1 MMGIT
6 YAIIEEKYDHLN
18 GYRVSYGIAM
28 YSSVKKGKEASLVD
42 SIHDITSDKKKL
54 ENSLLIAIACS
65 FLVYILS
72 MLLKIFL
79 QNNGYNLKYK
89 KQV

>member
-6 YAIIEEKYDHLN
+6 YFVVEEKYAHSN

-28 YSSVKKGKEASLVD
+28 YSSDKKGKEVSLIN

-54 ENSLLIAIACS
+54 EKLVSDCNRLQLSSVHIGDVVED
-65 FLVYILS
+65 FLEE
-72 MLLKIFL
+72 
-79 QNNGYNLKYK
+79 
-89 KQV
+89 

>member
-28 YSSVKKGKEASLVD
+28 YSSAKKGKEASLVD

-54 ENSLLIAIACS
+54 EKLVADCNRLQLSSVHIVDVVED
-65 FLVYILS
+65 FLAE
-72 MLLKIFL
+72 
-79 QNNGYNLKYK
+79 
-89 KQV
+89 

>member
-28 YSSVKKGKEASLVD
+28 YSNVKKGKEASLVD

-54 ENSLLIAIACS
+54 EKLVADCNRLQLSSVHIVDVVED
-65 FLVYILS
+65 FLAE
-72 MLLKIFL
+72 
-79 QNNGYNLKYK
+79 
-89 KQV
+89 

>member
-1 MMGIT
+1 MVRNGVNDGMMGIT

-54 ENSLLIAIACS
+54 EKLVADCNRLQLSSVHIVDVVED
-65 FLVYILS
+65 FLAE
-72 MLLKIFL
+72 
-79 QNNGYNLKYK
+79 
-89 KQV
+89 